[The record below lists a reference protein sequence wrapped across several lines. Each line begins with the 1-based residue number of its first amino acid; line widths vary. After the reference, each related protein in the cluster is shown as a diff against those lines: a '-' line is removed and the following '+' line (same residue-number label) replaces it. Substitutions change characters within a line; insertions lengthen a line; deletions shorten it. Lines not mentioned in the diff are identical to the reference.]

1 MSVMRAARMCV
12 CVCGWRAGC
21 VPLLV
26 HLIHDINDGSSSGGS
41 SAVTDHDAHISET
54 ATRARAA
61 AALHNVV
68 TAAAA
73 ALSGVDDET
82 SRHEVRVLRL
92 LEQVRAY
99 CDQLRRRPAADD
111 TPPLHVPGEMPP
123 SCRLLSWSRF
133 EHTCRF
139 ELNC

>member
-26 HLIHDINDGSSSGGS
+26 HLIHDINDGSNSGGS
-41 SAVTDHDAHISET
+41 SAVTDHDAET

-99 CDQLRRRPAADD
+99 CDQLRRRPAAAAADD

>member
-1 MSVMRAARMCV
+1 MSVMRAARMCVCV

-73 ALSGVDDET
+73 ALSSVDDET

-123 SCRLLSWSRF
+123 AAACSAGHDSSTLADSS
-133 EHTCRF
+133 
-139 ELNC
+139 

>member
-1 MSVMRAARMCV
+1 
-12 CVCGWRAGC
+12 
-21 VPLLV
+21 
-26 HLIHDINDGSSSGGS
+26 
-41 SAVTDHDAHISET
+41 VTDHDAET

-99 CDQLRRRPAADD
+99 CDQLRRRPAAAAADD

-123 SCRLLSWSRF
+123 PPAAACSAGHDSSTLADSS
-133 EHTCRF
+133 
-139 ELNC
+139 